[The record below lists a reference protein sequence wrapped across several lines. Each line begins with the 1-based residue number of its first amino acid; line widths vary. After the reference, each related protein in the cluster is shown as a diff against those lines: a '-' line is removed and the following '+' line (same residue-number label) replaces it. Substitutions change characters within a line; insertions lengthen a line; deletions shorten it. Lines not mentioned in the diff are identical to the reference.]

1 MASNILIKRSTG
13 STAPGTITYGELA
26 LTTGANGTQANAGDR
41 LFAGDNNGAAQIVGG
56 RYFCDMLD
64 HVHGTLTAASSVI
77 VDSNSKIDQWKVDD
91 IELNANVITT
101 STTDADLIFRANGTG
116 KLVIEDGQE
125 LEFGTTGDVELSFN
139 DSDAVLDIKRVAG
152 TPDLRIADDMKLNF
166 GNTKD
171 GSIYYDETTTDK
183 IQVEGAD
190 WNYATGVQVNYA
202 DTTDASNVAT
212 AGVTFAG
219 GIGVAATAWVKDLKV
234 DDNTTLGTAAGDT
247 LTVNST
253 TTFQNGV
260 TFNGTT
266 NIAGNTTQTGSIEI
280 DNLKL
285 DGNVLSTINTI
296 QELIIDPYPA
306 GNDNEGLVII
316 KGDLQIDGTT
326 TTVNSASMSVN
337 DPTIELGDPTTPINV
352 NTTATFAGN
361 ATVDIIV
368 DDVAQLTVGDSVT
381 AAAGIPG
388 GTTISAINTGTKT
401 ITLSAAI
408 TADLTA
414 GTTLT
419 VVRGADDAMDRG
431 VKVHYNSSGT
441 NKFGFFGYDR
451 TGGGDGAGAWTFMEE
466 ATDTNTVF
474 GYIGNRGTVV
484 IGDLELD
491 TDLEVQYGGTGAGTF
506 TSNGIMYGNG
516 TSPVQVTAAAN
527 TGTPGQAPDVND
539 SYQILTVTNA
549 GVPVWTNTIDGGT
562 F

>member
-13 STAPGTITYGELA
+13 STAPGSITFGELA
-26 LTTGANGTQANAGDR
+26 ITTGANGTQGNAGDR
-41 LFAGDNNGAAQIVGG
+41 LFVGDNNGAAQIVGG
-56 RYFCDMLD
+56 RYFMDMLD
-64 HVHGTLTAASSVI
+64 HVHGTLTASSSVL

-171 GSIYYDETTTDK
+171 ASIRYDETTSDK

-190 WNYATGVQVNYA
+190 WNYGTGVQVNFA
-202 DTTDASNVAT
+202 DTTDASNVDT
-212 AGVTFAG
+212 ASVTFDG
-219 GIGVAATAWVKDLKV
+219 GIGVAATAYIKDLNV
-234 DDNTTLGTAAGDT
+234 DDNTTLGTAAGDS
-247 LTVNST
+247 LTVNAT

-266 NIAGNTTQTGSIEI
+266 TIAGTTSQTGEFSI
-280 DNLKL
+280 DQLKL
-285 DGNVLSTINTI
+285 DGNVISTTAGT
-296 QELIIDPYPA
+296 EMIIDPFPA
-306 GNDNEGLVII
+306 GGDAEGLVII

-337 DPTIELGDPTTPINV
+337 DPTIELGDPTTVLTSEGSTANGS
-352 NTTATFAGN
+352 TTIV
-361 ATVDIIV
+361 VDKV
-368 DDVAQLTVGDSVT
+368 TGLTAGDSIT

-388 GTTISAINTGTKT
+388 STTISSINVNTKT
-401 ITLSAAI
+401 LTLSQATNAI
-408 TADLTA
+408 IAA

-419 VVRGADDAMDRG
+419 VTRSADDALDRG
-431 VKVHYNSSGT
+431 VKVHYYDGGAA
-441 NKFGFFGYDR
+441 KFGFFGYDR
-451 TGGGDGAGAWTFMEE
+451 TGGADGAGAWTFIEN

-474 GYIGNRGTVV
+474 GVTGNRGTVV
-484 IGDLELD
+484 LGDLELD
-491 TDLEVQYGGTGAGTF
+491 SDLEVQYGGTGASTF
-506 TSNGIMYGNG
+506 TQYGILYGNAAG
-516 TSPVQVTAAAN
+516 ALQVTAEAN
-527 TGTPGQAPDVND
+527 MTTPGTGSDATT
-539 SYQILTVTNA
+539 SFQILTVTN
-549 GVPVWTNTIDGGT
+549 GGIPVWTNTIDGGT

>member
-26 LTTGANGTQANAGDR
+26 ITTGANGTQANAGDR
-41 LFAGDNNGAAQIVGG
+41 LFVGDNNGAAQIVGG
-56 RYFCDMLD
+56 RYFMDMLD
-64 HVHGTLTAASSVI
+64 HVHGTLTASSSVI
-77 VDSNSKIDQWKVDD
+77 VDSNSKIDTWNVDD
-91 IELNANVITT
+91 ITLDANVITT

-171 GSIYYDETTTDK
+171 ASIRYDETTTDK

-212 AGVTFAG
+212 ASVTFAG
-219 GIGVAATAWVKDLKV
+219 GIGVGATAWIKDLKV
-234 DDNTTLGTAAGDT
+234 DDNTTLGTADTDT
-247 LTVNST
+247 LTVNAT

-285 DGNVLSTINTI
+285 DGNVLSTINNI

-306 GNDNEGLVII
+306 GGDADGLVII

-337 DPTIELGDPTTPINV
+337 DPTIELGDPTTPVTVKTLATSAGGATTQVQVDAVEQLQAGDAITGTGIPA
-352 NTTATFAGN
+352 NTTIA
-361 ATVDIIV
+361 
-368 DDVAQLTVGDSVT
+368 S
-381 AAAGIPG
+381 
-388 GTTISAINTGTKT
+388 INTGTKT

-408 TADLTA
+408 TADQVVGAILT
-414 GTTLT
+414 T
-419 VVRGADDAMDRG
+419 VRGADDAMDRG
-431 VKVHYNSSGT
+431 VKVHYNASGT

-451 TGGGDGAGAWTFMEE
+451 TGGADGAGAWTFIEE
-466 ATDTNTVF
+466 ATDTGTVF
-474 GYIGNRGTVV
+474 GVTGQRGTVL

-491 TDLEVQYGGTGAGTF
+491 NDLVVQYGGTGASSF
-506 TSNGIMYGNG
+506 TTNGIIFGNNTG
-516 TSPVQVTAAAN
+516 ALQVTGAAN
-527 TGTPGQAPDVND
+527 MASPGTTPDVTE
-539 SYQILTVTNA
+539 SYQVLTVTSA

>member
-13 STAPGTITYGELA
+13 STAPGTITFGELA
-26 LTTGANGTQANAGDR
+26 ITTGANGTQANAGDR
-41 LFAGDNNGAAQIVGG
+41 LFVGDNNGAAQIVGG
-56 RYFCDMLD
+56 RYFMDMLD
-64 HVHGTLTAASSVI
+64 HVQGTLTASSSVL
-77 VDSNSKIDQWKVDD
+77 VDSNSKIDTWNVDD
-91 IELNANVITT
+91 ITLDANVITT

-139 DSDAVLDIKRVAG
+139 DSDAVLDIKRVGAT

-171 GSIYYDETTTDK
+171 ASIRYDETTSDK

-190 WNYATGVQVNYA
+190 WNYGTGVLVNFA

-219 GIGVAATAWVKDLKV
+219 GIGVAATAYIKDLNI
-234 DDNTTLGTAAGDT
+234 DDNTTLGTNSGDS
-247 LTVNST
+247 LTVNAT
-253 TTFQNGV
+253 TVFQNQV

-266 NIAGNTTQTGSIEI
+266 NIAGNTTQTGKIEI

-285 DGNVLSTINTI
+285 DGNTLSTINSV
-296 QELIIDPYPA
+296 QELILDPDPTTDA
-306 GNDNEGLVII
+306 GGLVII

-337 DPTIELGDPTTPINV
+337 DPTIELGDPTTPV
-352 NTTATFAGN
+352 TLTAE
-361 ATVDIIV
+361 ATGGQAVVIV
-368 DDVAQLTVGDSVT
+368 DAIDQLQVGDAVT
-381 AAAGIPG
+381 SSTAGIPNS
-388 GTTISAINTGTKT
+388 TVINAINTGTKAV
-401 ITLSAAI
+401 TLSNNLSQTMAVGSV
-408 TADLTA
+408 LV
-414 GTTLT
+414 T
-419 VVRGADDAMDRG
+419 VSGADDQLDRG
-431 VKVHYNSSGT
+431 VKVHYNASGT

-451 TGGGDGAGAWTFMEE
+451 TGGADGAGAWTFIED

-474 GYIGNRGTVV
+474 GVTGQRGTVLL
-484 IGDLELD
+484 GDLELD

-506 TSNGIMYGNG
+506 TTNGIVYGAG
-516 TSPVQVTAAAN
+516 TSPLQVTAEAN
-527 TGTPGQAPDVND
+527 MASPGTGSDV
-539 SYQILTVTNA
+539 STSFQVLTVTAA
-549 GVPVWTNTIDGGT
+549 GVPVWTDTIDGGT